1 MALAAGTRL
10 GSYEIVSPL
19 GAGGMGEVYRARHL
33 KLGRDVAVKV
43 LPRDLASDPERR
55 HRFERE
61 ARAASALNHPNI
73 VTIHDVDEH
82 DGSLYIAME
91 LVEGRTLRQLL
102 GEGPLPVGRLLA
114 LARQIAEGLAKAHA
128 AGIVHRDLKPE
139 NLMLTGDG
147 LVKILDFG
155 LAKLATQDADAGSES
170 TTIQQATRGGMVLGT
185 VPYMSPEQA
194 AGRPVDFRS
203 DQFSFGSVLYE
214 MATGRR
220 AFKKD
225 TTPQTLAAIIESEPE
240 PVGKLSRRLPAA
252 LVAIIEQCLAKKPER
267 RFAST
272 RDLASA
278 LQAVP
283 EPRPAPG
290 IGRRAL
296 WVAATVVALGL
307 AGALLPSVGRVWR
320 SLAPDRSAPAI
331 RAIAVLPLQNLS
343 GEAEQEYF
351 ADGMTEALI
360 TDLAQIGALRVT
372 SRSSAMR
379 YKQTKAPLADV
390 ARELGVDAVVEGSA
404 QRVGDRVRIMAQLID
419 VKTDRVLWG
428 ESYERAVSDV
438 LRLQGE
444 VAQTIAGE
452 IGALV
457 TPEQK
462 ARLTLR
468 RTVAP
473 AALEAYLKGE
483 FHLYR
488 LTPQDLETASSLFQA
503 ALAIDPDYAAAHV
516 GIAEL
521 WSARMQVGRVPP
533 SEAAPLALAA
543 AQQALKLDASSSNA
557 HLALA
562 NVRTWYE
569 WDWKAGEAEFQQ
581 AIELNRSNAR
591 ALAFHAHML
600 TLLGHFEQAD
610 RQMDEALK
618 LDPLNPLFQV
628 LAATRLIF
636 AGRFDDG
643 IARLQ
648 TTFERT
654 PGFGIG
660 HIPLWSALDHQGR
673 YDEALVALKAF
684 YATEQA
690 APEIVRALE
699 QGNAEGGYKTALKR
713 VALAL
718 EPRARSVGTINLVNI
733 YDAAGDVDKAL
744 EWLATAY
751 ERHDPNMAY
760 ISVIPFSESLRKHPR
775 FQELLRRMGLPDLG
789 SRAAR
794 ARVVGG
800 GAAGPAR

>member
-1 MALAAGTRL
+1 VRRFQR
-10 GSYEIVSPL
+10 
-19 GAGGMGEVYRARHL
+19 EVE
-33 KLGRDVAVKV
+33 V
-43 LPRDLASDPERR
+43 LSR
-55 HRFERE
+55 
-61 ARAASALNHPNI
+61 LNHPNI
-73 VTIHDVDEH
+73 VMAHDADEDKGRQFLVMECVDGA
-82 DGSLYIAME
+82 DLAA
-91 LVEGRTLRQLL
+91 LVEKN
-102 GEGPLPVGRLLA
+102 GPLDVPVAIDCILQAARGMDYAHSQGIIHRDIKPANLLRDA
-114 LARQIAEGLAKAHA
+114 T
-128 AGIVHRDLKPE
+128 GIVKVSDLGVARLNIIE
-139 NLMLTGDG
+139 GAADISG
-147 LVKILDFG
+147 I
-155 LAKLATQDADAGSES
+155 TQAGGVIGS
-170 TTIQQATRGGMVLGT
+170 AH
-185 VPYMSPEQA
+185 YMSPEQA
-194 AGRPVDFRS
+194 SGRPIDFRS

-220 AFKKD
+220 AFKKE
-225 TTPQTLAAIIESEPE
+225 TTPQTLAAIIEGE
-240 PVGKLSRRLPAA
+240 PVPVATLSRRLPAA
-252 LVAIIEQCLAKKPER
+252 LVTIIEQCLAKKPER

-278 LQAVP
+278 LHTVP
-283 EPRPAPG
+283 EPRPASG
-290 IGRRAL
+290 IGRWAL
-296 WVAATVVALGL
+296 WVAAGVVALGL
-307 AGALLPSVGRVWR
+307 AGALLPRAGRVWR
-320 SLAPDRSAPAI
+320 SLAPGRSGPAI
-331 RAIAVLPLQNLS
+331 RAIAVLPLRNLS

-360 TDLAQIGALRVT
+360 TDLAQIGSLRVT

-379 YKQTKAPLADV
+379 YKRTKAPLVDV

-419 VKTDRVLWG
+419 AKTDRVLWG

-438 LRLQGE
+438 LRLEGE
-444 VAQTIAGE
+444 VAQAIAGE

-462 ARLTLR
+462 TRLTLR

-488 LTPQDLETASSLFQA
+488 LTPQDLETASSLFQE

-543 AQQALKLDASSSNA
+543 AQRALKLDASSSNA

-581 AIELNRSNAR
+581 AIELNPSNAR

-600 TLLGHFEQAD
+600 TLLGHFEPAD

-628 LAATRLIF
+628 LAATQLIF
-636 AGRFDDG
+636 GGRFDDG
-643 IARLQ
+643 IVRLQ
-648 TTFERT
+648 TTFDKT

-690 APEIVRALE
+690 APEIVKALE
-699 QGNAEGGYKTALKR
+699 QGNAEGGYKVALKR
-713 VALAL
+713 VAQAL
-718 EPRARSVGTINLVNI
+718 EPRSRSVGTINLVNI

-744 EWLATAY
+744 EWLGTAY

-760 ISVIPFSESLRKHPR
+760 VSVIPFSEKLRKDTR
-775 FQELLRRMGLPDLG
+775 FQELLHRMGLPDLA
-789 SRAAR
+789 SP
-794 ARVVGG
+794 ARVRE
-800 GAAGPAR
+800 AGPPTTLVLQSLDLERPFRRNP

>member
-1 MALAAGTRL
+1 
-10 GSYEIVSPL
+10 V
-19 GAGGMGEVYRARHL
+19 
-33 KLGRDVAVKV
+33 
-43 LPRDLASDPERR
+43 
-55 HRFERE
+55 
-61 ARAASALNHPNI
+61 
-73 VTIHDVDEH
+73 
-82 DGSLYIAME
+82 
-91 LVEGRTLRQLL
+91 
-102 GEGPLPVGRLLA
+102 PVG
-114 LARQIAEGLAKAHA
+114 
-128 AGIVHRDLKPE
+128 
-139 NLMLTGDG
+139 T
-147 LVKILDFG
+147 
-155 LAKLATQDADAGSES
+155 
-170 TTIQQATRGGMVLGT
+170 
-185 VPYMSPEQA
+185 
-194 AGRPVDFRS
+194 
-203 DQFSFGSVLYE
+203 
-214 MATGRR
+214 
-220 AFKKD
+220 
-225 TTPQTLAAIIESEPE
+225 
-240 PVGKLSRRLPAA
+240 LSRRLPAA
-252 LVAIIEQCLAKKPER
+252 LVTIIEQCLAKKPER

-278 LQAVP
+278 LHTVP
-283 EPRPAPG
+283 EPKPASG
-290 IGRRAL
+290 IGRKAL
-296 WVAATVVALGL
+296 WVAAGVVALGL
-307 AGALLPSVGRVWR
+307 AGALLPKAARLWR
-320 SLAPDRSAPAI
+320 SLTPDRSAPAI

-343 GEAEQEYF
+343 GEAEQDYF

-419 VKTDRVLWG
+419 VKSDRVLWG

-438 LRLQGE
+438 LRLEGE
-444 VAQTIAGE
+444 VAQAIAAE

-462 ARLTLR
+462 TRLTVR

-488 LTPQDLETASSLFQA
+488 LTPQDLETAASLFQS

-543 AQQALKLDASSSNA
+543 AQRALKLDASSSNA

-562 NVRTWYE
+562 NVKTWYE

-581 AIELNRSNAR
+581 AIELNPSNAR
-591 ALAFHAHML
+591 ALFFHAHML
-600 TLLGHFEQAD
+600 TLLGRFEPAD

-628 LAATRLIF
+628 GAATQLIF
-636 AGRFDDG
+636 GGRFDDG

-648 TTFERT
+648 TTFEKT
-654 PGFGIG
+654 PGFGMG
-660 HIPLWSALDHQGR
+660 HIPLWAALDHQGR
-673 YDEALVALKAF
+673 YDEALAALKAF

-690 APEIVRALE
+690 APEIVKALE
-699 QGNAEGGYKTALKR
+699 QGSAEGGYKAALKR
-713 VALAL
+713 VAQAL

-733 YDAAGDVDKAL
+733 YDAAGDADKAL

-760 ISVIPFSESLRKHPR
+760 ISVIPFSEKLRRDSR
-775 FQELLRRMGLPDLG
+775 FQEMLRRMGLPDLG
-789 SRAAR
+789 SPAAR
-794 ARVVGG
+794 VRVVGARLLDFHPGTPLASRHEDHPPDRLAASSPGPGSSRLRGLGPVRPVG
-800 GAAGPAR
+800 GRLRRRLDPRRSVERDGHAVFQRRRTGRPRPPADARHEGLPRIPCGAGQGRTRGTRGLRPRHPQRHPAHLG